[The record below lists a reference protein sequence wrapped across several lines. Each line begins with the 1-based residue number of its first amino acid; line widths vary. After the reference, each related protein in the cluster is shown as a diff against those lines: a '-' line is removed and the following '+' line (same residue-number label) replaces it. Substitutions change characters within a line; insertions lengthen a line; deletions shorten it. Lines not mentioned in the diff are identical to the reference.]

1 MGRIRDRG
9 HDGGNTY
16 RWQTLAQFV
25 NSNGWTRGA
34 ELGVHEGVCFRY
46 LVQNCPNLHLIGV
59 DLYEAQP
66 ESTGPEK
73 WDARRKRLGMES
85 PSTLHKSSK
94 VCEGFPNRTQVI
106 KDYTT
111 SAAEQVPDKSLDFV
125 FIDAD
130 HGYEGCLRDIQAW
143 EGKVKDGGIV
153 FGHDIHF
160 PTVIQAVTEFYGE
173 NSWNV
178 EDDFIWWIQK

>member
-9 HDGGNTY
+9 NDGGNIY
-16 RWQTLAQFV
+16 RWQTLTKFI
-25 NSNGWTRGA
+25 NENNWTKGA
-34 ELGVHEGVCFRY
+34 ELGIHDGVNYRY
-46 LVQNCPNLHLIGV
+46 LVKNCPKLHLIGV

-66 ESTGPEK
+66 ENNGPEK
-73 WDARRKRLGMES
+73 WTPGENG
-85 PSTLHKSSK
+85 HKWDHNSYYQNMLAFSK
-94 VCEGFPNRTQVI
+94 QFPNRTKII

-111 SAAEQVPDKSLDFV
+111 EAAKTVEDESLDFV

-130 HGYEGCLRDIQAW
+130 HGYEGCLRDIKAW
-143 EGKVKDGGIV
+143 DSKVRKGGIV

-160 PTVIQAVTEFYGE
+160 PTVKQAVTEFYGE
-173 NSWNV
+173 NSWNT

>member
-9 HDGGNTY
+9 NDGGDVY
-16 RWQTLAQFV
+16 RWNTLARFV
-25 NSNGWTRGA
+25 NTNGWTRGA
-34 ELGVHEGVCFRY
+34 ELGIHDGVNYRF
-46 LVQNCPNLHLIGV
+46 LINNCPNLHLIGV

-66 ESTGPEK
+66 ENNGPEK
-73 WDARRKRLGMES
+73 WTPGENGHPWKHEDYYQNMLNFS
-85 PSTLHKSSK
+85 VQNPD
-94 VCEGFPNRTQVI
+94 RTMII

-111 SAAEQVPDKSLDFV
+111 EAAKMVPDGTLDFV

-130 HGYEGCLRDIQAW
+130 HGYEGCLRDIKAW
-143 EGKVKDGGIV
+143 DQKVRKGGVV

-160 PTVIQAVTEFYGE
+160 PTVTQAVTEFYGE

-178 EDDFIWWIQK
+178 EDDFIWWVQK

>member
-9 HDGGNTY
+9 NDGGNTW
-16 RWQTLAQFV
+16 RWITLAKFV
-25 NSNGWTRGA
+25 NEKGWTKGA
-34 ELGVHEGVCFRY
+34 ELGIHDGVNYKY

-66 ESTGPEK
+66 ENSGPEK
-73 WDARRKRLGMES
+73 WTPGENG
-85 PSTLHKSSK
+85 HKWDHNQYYQNMVNFSSK
-94 VCEGFPNRTQVI
+94 YPNRTKII

-111 SAAEQVPDKSLDFV
+111 EAAKAVDDYSLDFV

-130 HGYEGCLRDIQAW
+130 HGYEGCLRDIKAW
-143 EGKVKDGGIV
+143 DSKVRPGGIV

-160 PTVIQAVTEFYGE
+160 PTVKQAVTEYYGE
-173 NSWNV
+173 NSWNT

>member
-25 NSNGWTRGA
+25 NSNGWTKGA
-34 ELGVHEGVCFRY
+34 ELGVHTGVCFKY
-46 LVQNCPNLHLIGV
+46 LVENCPNLHLIGV
-59 DLYEAQP
+59 DLYESQP
-66 ESTGPEK
+66 MSTGPEK
-73 WDARRKRLGMES
+73 WTPGENGWAWDHNQHYKELLRFCES
-85 PSTLHKSSK
+85 YPD
-94 VCEGFPNRTQVI
+94 RTTVI
-106 KDYTT
+106 KDFTT
-111 SAAEQVPDKSLDFV
+111 NACNEVEDGSLDFV

-143 EGKVKDGGIV
+143 EGKVKEGGIV

-160 PTVIQAVTEFYGE
+160 PTVQKAVTEFYGP

-178 EDDFIWWIQK
+178 EEDFICWIQK